1 MQSHFNEQM
10 KMAGVT
16 QCDGDP
22 VIACQVNVDKNF
34 AFLEAGVTTLNHVTR
49 RHNNTH
55 LSTSRHTISHHLI
68 VPHFSI
74 SPNHMTPQFRSVE
87 ECTQAMAFDG
97 VNFQGQALKI
107 RRPRDY
113 QPLPGLNETPS
124 VAVTGVV
131 STLVGDTPN
140 KIFIACLPNYLN
152 EDQVCCGVLWCGVV
166 CCAVWCG
173 VVWFAVLCG
182 VVWCDLVC
190 CGTVWCDVM

>member
-1 MQSHFNEQM
+1 MLANKST
-10 KMAGVT
+10 K
-16 QCDGDP
+16 
-22 VIACQVNVDKNF
+22 
-34 AFLEAGVTTLNHVTR
+34 TTT
-49 RHNNTH
+49 
-55 LSTSRHTISHHLI
+55 
-68 VPHFSI
+68 
-74 SPNHMTPQFRSVE
+74 TPFTNRPQPLCHQFRSVE

-152 EDQVCCGVLWCGVV
+152 EDQVGGGFGGFWKER
-166 CCAVWCG
+166 
-173 VVWFAVLCG
+173 
-182 VVWCDLVC
+182 D
-190 CGTVWCDVM
+190 